1 MLQSST
7 EQLASEGEGE
17 GVLLT
22 EVPGQTETEEKPP
35 IPEYLEKVDVPDDVI
50 MDVKKK
56 WGFFLK
62 SVEGVQRMLHHK
74 VININVLKVKN

>member
-56 WGFFLK
+56 YGFF
-62 SVEGVQRMLHHK
+62 K
-74 VININVLKVKN
+74 VCGRCSENAAPRCNQYYVLKVKN